1 MPTQRAYYGTEKW
14 KITHIVVPLH
24 SKVYLD
30 AELAIKASNF
40 IAKNKIGIESGS
52 EREAGEGAARK

>member
-52 EREAGEGAARK
+52 VIRTF